1 MIPRQASRRLPSLQS
16 RVTDSAAPRAGGRVA
31 DHPDRY
37 GRAEPGWRC
46 IGRASAGARIGV
58 TCWRSI
64 TSMARP
70 PSSCAPRPGRR
81 HHACGLA
88 TRSTPSCMRS
98 CPACRAPNSARC
110 CWPVPRGRHEPWTC
124 PPAPSSKASGC
135 PWSRPCAPDTW
146 IARPPRRWP
155 ATIATPASPAW
166 SCGSTG
172 EGNLLSLPEK
182 IDMIE
187 AIRTDPH
194 ALPLVFGAGG
204 GHARRGGGHP
214 PPGQAEPAGYPCRRR
229 TTCAR
234 RNKASCGLPPD
245 RLGHRTPRHPVQ
257 HPQARGVA
265 MTVETMETLA
275 ALPQFGSVKECN
287 PLLSALNARG
297 RMDVLCGED
306 MAFLDHFQ
314 MGGRGAFP
322 PRRTCIPSATSR
334 SAGGARRPRRSSA
347 RVRTLRG
354 LIRLLFAEPN
364 PAPIKRAL
372 ALQGLITDELR
383 PPMTSASRELSAR
396 LQRAMSVVQ
405 CSPSRLQTA

>member
-1 MIPRQASRRLPSLQS
+1 MDMPARPVFEGIWLPM
-16 RVTDSAAPRAGGRVA
+16 VTPMRAGHVDCEA
-31 DHPDRY
+31 AQALARY
-37 GRAEPGWRC
+37 YRN
-46 IGRASAGARIGV
+46 AGIA
-58 TCWRSI
+58 
-64 TSMARP
+64 
-70 PSSCAPRPGRR
+70 
-81 HHACGLA
+81 GL
-88 TRSTPSCMRS
+88 
-98 CPACRAPNSARC
+98 
-110 CWPVPRGRHEPWTC
+110 VLF
-124 PPAPSSKASGC
+124 
-135 PWSRPCAPDTW
+135 
-146 IARPPRRWP
+146 
-155 ATIATPASPAW
+155 
-166 SCGSTG
+166 GSTG

-204 GHARRGGGHP
+204 VDTRGVAAAIRRLDKLS
-214 PPGQAEPAGYPCRRR
+214 PAGY
-229 TTCAR
+229 
-234 RNKASCGLPPD
+234 LVPPPYYVCPSQQGILWHY
-245 RLGHRTPRHPVQ
+245 RQIAWATERPVILYNI
-257 HPQARGVA
+257 PKRAGVA

-287 PLLSALNARG
+287 PSLLSALNARG

-314 MGGRGAFP
+314 MGGRGA
-322 PRRTCIPSATSR
+322 IPAAAHLYPER
-334 SAGGARRPRRSSA
+334 YVEVMQLARDGHAEAA
-347 RVRTLRG
+347 RELFEPLRG